1 MSGDEEEH
9 EETPGPKEV
18 KKEKKPHATR
28 RRVVQSCSEC
38 RRRKIKCD
46 KKFPCGPC
54 ILRQDQARCHEVGT
68 AEKQLVAS

>member
-38 RRRKIKCD
+38 RRRLVMFRR
-46 KKFPCGPC
+46 FP
-54 ILRQDQARCHEVGT
+54 LTVQKDQV
-68 AEKQLVAS
+68 